1 MKCRLSFSLFLVLSG
16 WSVLRPEGLAQG
28 TPADRKT
35 PAGRAAALMLP
46 DALARVFERNPDIAV
61 SELEIEAASA
71 RVLQAGMKPN
81 PEIALQGENLAT
93 PGIGPGVFRY
103 TESTLEI
110 NQRMELGGKRVLR
123 VRAAQKE
130 ASVAASQLEVK
141 KNELIAETSQAFADV
156 LAEQERLANLK
167 ELTKLAQ
174 QSYAIVVERVAAG
187 KVSPVEET
195 RASVELASAR
205 LEEEKHARVLVA
217 VQDGLAA
224 LWGGTHQD
232 IDTVQGSFDIPPVV
246 SELPEGCL
254 QNNPD
259 MKLAAAAVD
268 SRNATLGLELA
279 NRTPDITLSA
289 GFRRLDLD
297 KQDVWVA
304 GVSIPLPLFD
314 KRQGAI
320 AEARTRLDQSRSEQQ
335 AAARRLRASW
345 TQATHAHEIALLEAK
360 TLAENALP
368 AAREAAAAI
377 EEGYRLGKF
386 DLVNVLDSQRTNAE
400 FRGKYI
406 EAVASGMK
414 AAIEIERLTRC
425 DSLPA
430 LPKPGK

>member
-1 MKCRLSFSLFLVLSG
+1 
-16 WSVLRPEGLAQG
+16 
-28 TPADRKT
+28 
-35 PAGRAAALMLP
+35 
-46 DALARVFERNPDIAV
+46 
-61 SELEIEAASA
+61 
-71 RVLQAGMKPN
+71 
-81 PEIALQGENLAT
+81 
-93 PGIGPGVFRY
+93 
-103 TESTLEI
+103 
-110 NQRMELGGKRVLR
+110 MELGGKRVLR